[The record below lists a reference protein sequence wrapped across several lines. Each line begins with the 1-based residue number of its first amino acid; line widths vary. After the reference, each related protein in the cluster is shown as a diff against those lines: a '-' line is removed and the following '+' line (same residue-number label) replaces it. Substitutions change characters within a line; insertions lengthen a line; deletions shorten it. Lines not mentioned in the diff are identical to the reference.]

1 MMPGKLP
8 RFCAIALAVLGLLHA
23 ADRPIPVIL
32 DTDIGDDIDDALALG
47 LALQSPELEVL
58 AITTVLN
65 DGPRRADLVWKILQ
79 LYGRT
84 GIPVGIGAELPLL
97 AKPRTGIVKQTEALA
112 PDERLPSGLR
122 RNGLGLMIDTCMRS
136 PVKVTIIAYGPATNV
151 ALALRAEP
159 RLIEKLER
167 IVLMNGVF
175 FRPGL
180 EYNTRMDPEASAI
193 VYGSG
198 VPITTVGLDVTMQCR
213 LTTDHLQRLADSP
226 VPGVRFLRRL
236 ISIWQS
242 ENENRLPVLHDPLAI
257 AITVKPNLVTLASG
271 AVEVE
276 TKGTPGRTYGMT
288 LFHKDPAGK
297 VQVAEEVNSAGLVD
311 FFIERLLASPR
322 R

>member
-1 MMPGKLP
+1 VKSL
-8 RFCAIALAVLGLLHA
+8 CIVALMGSLSLVQA

-47 LALQSPELEVL
+47 LALRSPELNVL

-65 DGPRRADLVWKILQ
+65 DGPGRADLVWKILG

-84 GIPVGIGAELPLL
+84 DIPVGIGAEQPLL

-112 PDERLPSGLR
+112 PGEHMPSDRR
-122 RNGLGLMIDTCMRS
+122 RNGLELMIEMCMRW
-136 PVKVTIIAYGPATNV
+136 PEKVTIVAYGPATNV

-159 RLIEKLER
+159 RLRDKIER

-198 VPITTVGLDVTMQCR
+198 LPVSTVGLDVTMQCR
-213 LTTDHLQRLADSP
+213 LTADNLQRMARSPLDS
-226 VPGVRFLRRL
+226 VQFLRKL
-236 ISIWQS
+236 ITIWRD
-242 ENENRLPVLHDPLAI
+242 ENEQRFPVLHDPLAI
-257 AITVKPNLVTLASG
+257 ALTVKPGLVTMVRG
-271 AVEVE
+271 GVYVE
-276 TKGTPGRTYGMT
+276 TKGTVDRTYGMT
-288 LFHKDPAGK
+288 LFRKDPAGT
-297 VQVAEEVNSAGLVD
+297 VQVAEEVNSAALVD
-311 FFIERLLASPR
+311 FFIERLLGPPR
-322 R
+322 QP